1 MGGCTRFLELND
13 YKLGNLKQQKVTL
26 SELWKSE
33 VQNQG
38 VGRAMLSQKALAE
51 NPSLVLPASYAFWG
65 YLVSGNLT
73 HISASVFRWPSS
85 LCVSESE
92 SSPPSSIKTLVIGF
106 RTHPQPV

>member
-1 MGGCTRFLELND
+1 MTTSWV
-13 YKLGNLKQQKVTL
+13 GNLKQQKVTL

-51 NPSLVLPASYAFWG
+51 KPSLVLPVSYAFWG

-73 HISASVFRWPSS
+73 PISASIFRWPSS

-92 SSPPSSIKTLVIGF
+92 SSLSSLKTLVIGF
-106 RTHPQPV
+106 RTHPQPVQTHLN